1 MLQIPEHDWGNVES
15 PWISADMEIWQLLT
29 EGRKPVKYKAE
40 QMVFQQGDDFHS
52 AFIVASGRVRISVFN
67 DAGQQKTLY
76 IACPGAMIGES
87 SCILSHPHTMSAVAI
102 VDSELYRVPSKEL
115 QRFFHSD
122 QVLADLLLQYEAR
135 KNHTLISQAA
145 SLSFDSAEQ
154 RIAKTLLYLCDTYGV
169 VTSSG
174 IKLNISFTCN
184 DIADVVN
191 VSRVTVNNTMS
202 AFRRD
207 GIIEKAD
214 SRYYIKD
221 LERLQGIPVEMIEF

>member
-1 MLQIPEHDWGNVES
+1 
-15 PWISADMEIWQLLT
+15 ME
-29 EGRKPVKYKAE
+29 
-40 QMVFQQGDDFHS
+40 
-52 AFIVASGRVRISVFN
+52 
-67 DAGQQKTLY
+67 
-76 IACPGAMIGES
+76 
-87 SCILSHPHTMSAVAI
+87 
-102 VDSELYRVPSKEL
+102 
-115 QRFFHSD
+115 
-122 QVLADLLLQYEAR
+122 
-135 KNHTLISQAA
+135 
-145 SLSFDSAEQ
+145 

-207 GIIEKAD
+207 GIIKKAD